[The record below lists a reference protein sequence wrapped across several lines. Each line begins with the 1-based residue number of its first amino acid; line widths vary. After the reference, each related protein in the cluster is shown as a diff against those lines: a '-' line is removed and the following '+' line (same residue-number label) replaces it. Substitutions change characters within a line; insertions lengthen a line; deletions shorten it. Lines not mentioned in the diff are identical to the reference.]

1 MEIAMAAIDAGISRR
16 RVRIMLVDD
25 HEIVRQGIRSLI
37 ETIPE
42 WTVCAEAADGQVALH
57 LAEQVRPDVIV
68 LDISLPK
75 ISGLDVLVDLKR
87 MLPDAEILVLTMHD
101 SERTIAQM
109 LRAGCRGYLLKTETG
124 EKLIEALTKVSRH
137 QTYFSSSVSET
148 LLQYYINS
156 AEEHEH
162 EQLTPRQRQI
172 VKLVAE
178 GNSNKRIA
186 YILNIS
192 VKTVE
197 THRLEAMRRIGAK
210 SSADLA
216 LYAARNELIRL

>member
-1 MEIAMAAIDAGISRR
+1 M
-16 RVRIMLVDD
+16 RIMLVDD
-25 HEIVRQGIRSLI
+25 HDVVRQGIRSLL
-37 ETIPE
+37 EAIPE
-42 WTVCAEAADGQVALH
+42 WTVCAEAADGQAALH
-57 LAEQVRPDVIV
+57 QAEQTRPDVIV

-75 ISGLDVLVDLKR
+75 ISGLDVLVELKR
-87 MLPDAEILVLTMHD
+87 MLPDVEILVLTMHD
-101 SERTIAQM
+101 SEKTIAQM

-124 EKLIEALTKVSRH
+124 EKLIEALAKVSRH

-148 LLQYYINS
+148 LLQFYINS
-156 AEEHEH
+156 AEEHED

-216 LYAARNELIRL
+216 LYAARNQLVRL

>member
-1 MEIAMAAIDAGISRR
+1 MDVVDGIVPRR
-16 RVRIMLVDD
+16 RMRIMLVDD

-42 WTVCAEAADGQVALH
+42 WTVCAEAADGQAALH
-57 LAEQVRPDVIV
+57 LAEQVRPDIIV

-75 ISGLDVLVDLKR
+75 IGGLDVLVELKR
-87 MLPDAEILVLTMHD
+87 MLPDVEVLVLTMHD

-124 EKLIEALTKVSRH
+124 EKLIEALIKVSRH

-148 LLQYYINS
+148 LLQFYIHS
-156 AEEHEH
+156 AEEEHEN

-186 YILNIS
+186 HILNIS

-216 LYAARNELIRL
+216 LYAARNELVRV